1 MTEIEKRMPKNVE
14 NMIKLR
20 KQNGIGL
27 SVKKGWL
34 LMGKS
39 TKK

>member
-1 MTEIEKRMPKNVE
+1 MTEIEKRMPKNVQ

-27 SVKKGWL
+27 SVKKG
-34 LMGKS
+34 
-39 TKK
+39 